1 MKIVSNYRQIVS
13 NITKFWLQINL
24 KVRFMALTT
33 LTVSI
38 IMSSLTFWALTVVQ
52 KDSIVTDNRFCRDL
66 GALFSANVIDLIN
79 ANDQK
84 GLVGFL
90 EKIYLST
97 SSIRYIFLFYPDGSF
112 FFGLP
117 SYIYI
122 TQYDSALRLYK
133 NLPYLKIESMLF
145 DVPLVKYN
153 YVFKDQIIDIVVPL
167 TKNGKNLGFL
177 NLGIN
182 SNSSISSSFQLIRYI
197 SIAIFISIWFMVI
210 IGATFNAVTMLEPI
224 NDILLGIKNITSGNF
239 SQRINKLFVGELGDV
254 IVNFNEMA
262 EKLESYEKQNID
274 KLTSEKSKLETI
286 VSIVA
291 DGAILLDTDL
301 RIVFI
306 NRIAL
311 KSLGWTNLDVVGK
324 SLALYLP
331 LHVKDSLL
339 PLLEDLLNSKVI
351 KGVNSH
357 TKELC
362 INFDYNY
369 QKVFRF
375 LLTSV
380 VDKQT
385 DVFTSIAVIVQD
397 ISREVRLNEAKKQ
410 FVGNVSHELRTPLCN
425 IGSFLET
432 LIDYNDSLTK
442 EQKLQ
447 FLTIANNET
456 KRLSILVDD
465 ILDLSRLESSHVMN
479 FESVSLLNLLSNII
493 KAFQLIVSSYH
504 LNLVLELDS
513 SINFIWVHQA
523 SLFQVLFNLI
533 GNAIKFTSSG
543 SSIVIRVFKISSNSI
558 NTKFKKPF
566 EKNSIEIVR
575 IEIIDEGIGMDKV
588 DQKHIFERFVRIENN
603 IHTLEG
609 TGLGLSIVKNILL
622 KHSTQVFVYSEPLVG
637 TSFWFDLWTIKL

>member
-1 MKIVSNYRQIVS
+1 MKIVSNIV
-13 NITKFWLQINL
+13 KFWLQINL

-38 IMSSLTFWALTVVQ
+38 IMSSLTFWALTVIQ

-66 GALFSANVIDLIN
+66 GVLFSSNVIDLIN

-97 SSIRYIFLFYPDGSF
+97 SSIRYIFLFYPNGSF

-122 TQYDSALRLYK
+122 TQYDGALRLYE
-133 NLPYLKIESMLF
+133 NLPFLNIESVLF

-153 YVFKDQIIDIVVPL
+153 YIFEDQIIDIVVPL
-167 TKNGKNLGFL
+167 AKNGRNLGFL

-274 KLTSEKSKLETI
+274 KLTSEKRKLETI

-306 NRIAL
+306 NPIAL

-324 SLALYLP
+324 LFVLYLP
-331 LHVKDSLL
+331 VHVKDTLL
-339 PLLEDLLNSKVI
+339 PLLQDLLSSQLVKGMNSC
-351 KGVNSH
+351 
-357 TKELC
+357 TKEIC
-362 INFDYNY
+362 INFDYNC

-380 VDKQT
+380 QDKQIN
-385 DVFTSIAVIVQD
+385 VFTSIAIIVQD
-397 ISREVRLNEAKKQ
+397 ISREVKLNEAKKQ
-410 FVGNVSHELRTPLCN
+410 FIGNVSHELRTPLCN

-432 LIDYNDSLTK
+432 LIDYSSSLK
-442 EQKLQ
+442 EEQKLQ
-447 FLTIANNET
+447 FLTIASNET
-456 KRLSILVDD
+456 KRLSTLIND
-465 ILDLSRLESSHVMN
+465 ILDLSKLESSYVMY
-479 FESVSLLNLLSNII
+479 FEIVSLSELLNNII
-493 KAFQLIVSSYH
+493 GAFQLVVSSYN
-504 LNLVLELDS
+504 LNLIIELES

-533 GNAIKFTSSG
+533 ANAIKFTVPG
-543 SSIVIRVFKISSNSI
+543 SSIVIRVFKINCNCMSI
-558 NTKFKKPF
+558 KFEGIL
-566 EKNSIEIVR
+566 EKENMQILRVEVV
-575 IEIIDEGIGMDKV
+575 DEGIGMDKI
-588 DQKHIFERFVRIENN
+588 DQKYIFERFVRIENHV
-603 IHTLEG
+603 HTLEG

-622 KHSTQVFVYSEPLVG
+622 KHNTQIFVYSEPLVG
-637 TSFWFDLWTIKL
+637 TTFWFDLWTIKL